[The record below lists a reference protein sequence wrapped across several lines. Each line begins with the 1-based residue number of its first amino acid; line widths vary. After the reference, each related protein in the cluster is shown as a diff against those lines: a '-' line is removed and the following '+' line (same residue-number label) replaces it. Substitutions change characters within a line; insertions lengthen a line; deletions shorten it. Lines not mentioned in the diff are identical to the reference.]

1 MESNETRMKALRR
14 LSEVAGIATSAIGG
28 IAMTGW
34 LLDVDVL
41 KSVVPGLITMRPTPR
56 SC

>member
-1 MESNETRMKALRR
+1 MKALRR